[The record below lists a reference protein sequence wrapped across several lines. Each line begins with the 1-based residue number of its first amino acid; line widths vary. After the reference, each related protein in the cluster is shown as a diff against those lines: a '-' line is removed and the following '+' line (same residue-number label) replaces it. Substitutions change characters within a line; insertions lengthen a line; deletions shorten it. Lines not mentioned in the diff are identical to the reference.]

1 MGDWYVKQT
10 IGLLPER
17 AARQWGAREALAFQG
32 RRWTFAEL
40 DARAD
45 AVARGLIA
53 LGIAPG
59 DKVALWMVN
68 RPEWID
74 AMFAIMKIGAV
85 LVPVNTRFRTED
97 TAYVLAQSDAA
108 AVLLADRSGP
118 VDYLGMMREVAPA
131 LGAEPDPRL
140 PCLRHVVALSD
151 EAHAGVTG
159 WREMLERGRSVTP
172 DVLRERASR
181 VDPEDIAFIFYTSG
195 TTGFPKGAVHT
206 HRMIRNTWDH
216 GDRMAIT
223 INDVILMYLPLFH
236 AFGFLEGPLMSLIRG
251 ARQVLTETFDP
262 NESLDLIAS
271 EKATIIHGFDTHY
284 KELLDAQERRPRDV
298 SSVRTGICGTGMSS
312 SIPIARRARR
322 TFGNL
327 MTGFGMSEVG
337 IGVTF
342 SFLDSTEEQCVE
354 ANGYPGSGYELR
366 IIDPETGADQPV
378 SVPGEILVRGYIVTP
393 GYYNRPEE
401 TARAIDRDGWFHT
414 GDMGLM
420 RPDGHMRFLGRYKD
434 MLKIGGENVDPMEVE
449 AFLTTHPAINAASVV
464 GLPDAR
470 LSEVAVAFVQLAAG
484 CTLSEQEVIAHCRGR
499 VASFKIPRHVLFVDE
514 FPMTSSG
521 KVQKVKLRERARH
534 EWPAVPADRSGLE
547 PAPPA
552 RT

>member
-1 MGDWYVKQT
+1 MDDGYVKQT
-10 IGLLPER
+10 IGRLPER
-17 AARQWGAREALAFQG
+17 AAGQWGPREALAFQG
-32 RRWTFAEL
+32 RRWTFAEMHARV
-40 DARAD
+40 DATAK
-45 AVARGLIA
+45 GLLA

-74 AMFAIMKIGAV
+74 AMFAVIKIGAV

-97 TAYVLAQSDAA
+97 MAYILAQSDAA
-108 AVLLADRSGP
+108 AVLLAARSGP
-118 VDYLGMMREVAPA
+118 VDYLGMMREVVPA
-131 LGAEPDPRL
+131 LGSRPDPRF
-140 PCLRHVVALSD
+140 PCLRQVVVLSD
-151 EAHAGVTG
+151 GAAAGVAD
-159 WREMLERGRSVTP
+159 WRETLDRGASVTEAE
-172 DVLRERASR
+172 LRDRADR
-181 VDPEDIAFIFYTSG
+181 VDPEDSAFIFYTSG
-195 TTGFPKGAVHT
+195 TTGFPKGAVHS
-206 HRMIRNTWDH
+206 HHIIRNTWDH
-216 GDRMAIT
+216 GDRMGLT
-223 INDVILMYLPLFH
+223 VNDVILMYLPLFH
-236 AFGFLEGPLMSLIRG
+236 AFGFVEGPLMSMIRG
-251 ARQVLTETFDP
+251 ARQVLTETFDAGHC
-262 NESLDLIAS
+262 LDLIAS
-271 EKATIIHGFDTHY
+271 ERATIIHGFDTHY
-284 KELLDAQERRPRDV
+284 KELLDAQERSPRDV

-312 SIPIARRARR
+312 SIPIARRARK

-354 ANGYPGSGYELR
+354 ANGYPGSGYEVR

-378 SVPGEILVRGYIVTP
+378 SVPGEILVRGYIVTR

-401 TARAIDRDGWFHT
+401 TARAIDADGWFHT

-449 AFLTTHPAINAASVV
+449 AFLMTHPAVQAVAVV

-484 CTLSEQEVIAHCRGR
+484 QALSEEQVIAHCRGR
-499 VASFKIPRHVLFVDE
+499 VASFKIPRHVVFVDE
-514 FPMTSSG
+514 LPMTSSG
-521 KVQKVKLRERARH
+521 KVQKVKLRERARQ
-534 EWPAVPADRSGLE
+534 EWG
-547 PAPPA
+547 
-552 RT
+552 

>member
-1 MGDWYVKQT
+1 MGDWYLKQT
-10 IGLLPER
+10 IGSLPER

-40 DARAD
+40 DARVD
-45 AVARGLIA
+45 AVARGLLA
-53 LGIAPG
+53 LGLAPG

-97 TAYVLAQSDAA
+97 MAYVLVQSDAA

-131 LGAEPDPRL
+131 LGAQPDPRV
-140 PCLRHVVALSD
+140 PFLRHVVALSD
-151 EAHAGVTG
+151 GVPAGATG
-159 WREMLERGRSVTP
+159 WREMLDRGRSVTAAA
-172 DVLRERASR
+172 LRERADR
-181 VDPEDIAFIFYTSG
+181 VDPEDDAFIFYTSG
-195 TTGFPKGAVHT
+195 TTGFPKGAVHR

-223 INDVILMYLPLFH
+223 VNDAILMYLPLFH

-262 NESLDLIAS
+262 GECLDLIES

-284 KELLDAQERRPRDV
+284 QGLLDAQARRPRDV

-312 SIPIARRARR
+312 SIPIARRARQ

-354 ANGYPGSGYELR
+354 ANGYPGSGYEVR

-378 SVPGEILVRGYIVTP
+378 SVPGEILVRGYIVTS
-393 GYYNRPEE
+393 GYYKRPEE

-449 AFLTTHPAINAASVV
+449 AFLTTHPAINAVSVV

-499 VASFKIPRHVLFVDE
+499 VASFKIPRHVAFVDE
-514 FPMTSSG
+514 LPMTSSG

-534 EWPAVPADRSGLE
+534 EWPGVPADGPGLA

-552 RT
+552 RA